1 MAVLKMCLL
10 GLLLAFS
17 CWSNVDGCTWMKS
30 NFHILSNSSIS
41 HLQQAC
47 NIVTHRHVTLS
58 LEFPSKLYSHVTQ
71 LKAKSH
77 IVFILRS
84 LKNVMRLYEKSDNA
98 DCDQQ
103 KLQTFILDL
112 HRQIT
117 ELERCAAKVVITEAN
132 KKIMKKMEMHFK
144 SLISHLKNTD
154 YSAKGWEDVAGLVLQ
169 HLYRLD
175 LLAISTKPDPS
186 L

>member
-1 MAVLKMCLL
+1 MIVETCVA
-10 GLLLAFS
+10 
-17 CWSNVDGCTWMKS
+17 
-30 NFHILSNSSIS
+30 
-41 HLQQAC
+41 LQ
-47 NIVTHRHVTLS
+47 
-58 LEFPSKLYSHVTQ
+58 
-71 LKAKSH
+71 AKSH

-84 LKNVMRLYEKSDNA
+84 LKNVMRLYEQSDNA

-144 SLISHLKNTD
+144 SLISHLNNTD